1 MNGTTGMINA
11 MIREFDNEVNLDS
24 FWDWKDTG
32 VFVRDGEDRYYKYD
46 EEIRIFVRSGE
57 PGTKNQYGMV
67 MEDGEFW
74 YFDLDKME
82 KVVWMYMVM

>member
-11 MIREFDNEVNLDS
+11 MIRDFDKEVNLDS
-24 FWDWKDTG
+24 FWEWRDSG
-32 VFVRDGEDRYYKYD
+32 VLVKDGEDKYYKYD
-46 EEIRIFVRSGE
+46 GEIFIMVQSGT

-74 YFDLDKME
+74 HFDLDKME
-82 KVVWMYMVM
+82 KVVWMYAVM